1 MDKKKATIEETLGI
15 ALAVGNS
22 LQLGEMLTET
32 VEAMV
37 RLTGA
42 DSGIAWLKTGTAK
55 KYYTPVAFAGKIKR
69 KEVITTTLPPDNIT
83 CTLTSKEAILID
95 ESHPRFKQF
104 QYSHP
109 TKSIII
115 IPFNKS
121 GLICLA
127 SKETFDPDW
136 CKMLSGII
144 PRLSK
149 AVELCRQHR
158 KTAEKA
164 VKVSS
169 KSESRYQEILDNIPD
184 IVYTIDE
191 KGRYSYLNK
200 ACAAVTGY
208 SRDEML
214 GKHFSIVVHPEDM
227 RANLEFFK
235 QMKSICDVELRLL
248 TKTGQVIYTEIHA
261 KATLNKKGRIL
272 RTDAVCRD
280 ITWRR
285 QLEEELIRRHQEL
298 SDLHDQVKM
307 LSIRDA
313 LTGLYNRH
321 YFSEQLKKLYHPQ
334 YQPVSVIMM
343 DIDGLKVVNDTLGHA
358 QGDALLKAA
367 AEVIKSSVRVSD
379 IVARIGG
386 DEFAVI
392 LPQTDEEKALEV
404 CRRINEV
411 VQQYNQ
417 QVSPSGLSISVGL
430 ATSQR
435 EHPCLSE
442 TLKKADDEMYKDKST
457 RGAVAK
463 LQLISRL
470 NSHTAI

>member
-1 MDKKKATIEETLGI
+1 MDKKKATIECTLEI
-15 ALAVGNS
+15 ALAIGNS
-22 LQLGEMLTET
+22 LQLGEMLTKT
-32 VEAMV
+32 VETMV

-42 DSGIAWLKTGTAK
+42 DNGVAWLKAGAAK
-55 KYYTPVAFAGKIKR
+55 KYYNPIALAGKIKR
-69 KEVITTTLPPDNIT
+69 KEIIAKTLPPDII
-83 CTLTSKEAILID
+83 CALTLKEATLID
-95 ESHPRFKQF
+95 ETHPQFKQF
-104 QYSHP
+104 QCPHP

-121 GLICLA
+121 DFICLT
-127 SKETFDPDW
+127 SNETFDPEW

-149 AVELCRQHR
+149 AVELCRRHK
-158 KTAEKA
+158 KTVEKA
-164 VKVSS
+164 VKTSS
-169 KSESRYQEILDNIPD
+169 INESRYREILDNIPD

-200 ACAAVTGY
+200 ACAAVVSY
-208 SRDEML
+208 SQDEML
-214 GKHFSIVVHPEDM
+214 GQHFSKVVHPEDM
-227 RANLEFFK
+227 QANLEFFK
-235 QMKSICDVELRLL
+235 QMKSVCDVELRLV
-248 TKTGQVIYTEIHA
+248 TKTGQIVYTEIHA
-261 KATLNKKGRIL
+261 KTSLNKKGRIL

-313 LTGLYNRH
+313 LTGLYNRR
-321 YFSEQLKKLYHPQ
+321 YFSEQLKRFYHPQ
-334 YQPVSVIMM
+334 FQPVSMIMM
-343 DIDGLKVVNDTLGHA
+343 DVDGLKVVNDTLGHA
-358 QGDALLKAA
+358 QGDELLKAA
-367 AEVIKSSVRVSD
+367 AEVIKSSVRTSD

-392 LPQTDEEKALEV
+392 LPQTDKEKALEI

-430 ATSQR
+430 ATSHR

-470 NSHTAI
+470 SNHTAV